1 MASLRISYITSG
13 AAGMFCGSCIRDNA
27 LAAALMRLG
36 IDVQLVPTYTP
47 IRTDERDVS
56 IDRLFLGG
64 INVYLQQKFP
74 FFRHLPR
81 LLDRPLNN
89 RWLVE
94 RVSSRG
100 IETDAAELGELT
112 LSMLRGEAGH
122 QRKEI
127 RRLLDYLDHQQ
138 PHLVNLTNCLIAGF
152 LPALKRQVRKPVLVT
167 LQGDDLFLDQLIEPF
182 RSKAL
187 KRVRRLAQL
196 ADGFIVFSDFYKK
209 FMADYLQVSSD
220 RFHVVPL
227 GIDVGGYPERKSPAA
242 KGRTVG
248 YLARICPEKGF
259 HLLIDA
265 FVELRQLAGSEE
277 VKLEAAGWLGD
288 KNRNYFNEQM
298 KKLKDNG
305 LKEHFKFHGTLE
317 KPEKIEFLQ
326 RLDVFSVPTIHP
338 EPKGLFVLEALA
350 SGVPVVQP
358 GHGSFPEL
366 VGGTGGGILVPPR
379 QPLPLAR
386 AIHSLLVD
394 PSIGQEY
401 GETGRQSVHRQFTA
415 EQMARNTLDIYK
427 QYCHPRD

>member
-1 MASLRISYITSG
+1 
-13 AAGMFCGSCIRDNA
+13 MFCGSCIRDNA

-47 IRTDERDVS
+47 IRTDERNVS

-81 LLDRPLNN
+81 LLDRPLNS

-100 IETDAAELGELT
+100 IETDAAQLGELT

-127 RRLLDYLDHQQ
+127 QRLLDYLEHQR

-152 LPALKRQVRKPVLVT
+152 LPALKRQVKKPVLVT
-167 LQGDDLFLDQLIEPF
+167 LQGDDLFLDELIEPF

-187 KRVRRLAQL
+187 ERVRQL
-196 ADGFIVFSDFYKK
+196 ARLVDGFIVFNDFYKG
-209 FMADYLQVSSD
+209 FMSDYLEVSPN

-227 GIDVGGYPERKSPAA
+227 GIDVGGYPERKPSAA
-242 KGRTVG
+242 KDRTVG

-265 FVELRQLAGSEE
+265 FLQLRQLADGEGIR
-277 VKLEAAGWLGD
+277 LEAAGWLGD
-288 KNRNYFNEQM
+288 KNREYFQEQLR
-298 KKLKDNG
+298 KLRYHG
-305 LKEHFKFHGTLE
+305 LMNHFKFHGTLD
-317 KPEKIEFLQ
+317 KAEKIQFLQ
-326 RLDVFSVPTIHP
+326 RLDVFSVPTTRP

-358 GHGSFPEL
+358 DHGSFPEL
-366 VGGTGGGILVPPR
+366 IGTTGGGVLVPPR

-386 AIHSLLVD
+386 AIHSLLVN
-394 PSIGQEY
+394 PLTGQEF
-401 GETGRQSVHRQFTA
+401 GQTGRRSVHRQFTA
-415 EQMARNTLDIYK
+415 EQMARNTLDIYR
-427 QYCHPRD
+427 QYCNPGD